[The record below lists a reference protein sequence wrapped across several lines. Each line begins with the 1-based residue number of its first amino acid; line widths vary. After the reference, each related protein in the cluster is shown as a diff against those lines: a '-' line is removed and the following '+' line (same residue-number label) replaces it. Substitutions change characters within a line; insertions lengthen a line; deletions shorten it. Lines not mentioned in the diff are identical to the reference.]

1 MTSSLAWQYH
11 RRHRLPAGRRD
22 RRTIVGAYSVRSPR
36 DFDINRFASTDNL
49 KIVFN
54 HLEKYGGQAP
64 GSDGITYRELGGTE
78 LPGFLNLLREI
89 IQDGS
94 YLPRP
99 LKSVAIE
106 KIDGSGERIL
116 SLQCIQDRVISKA
129 FQLCFDSYWSARLP
143 SFGLDVRV
151 FYRRLAK
158 TIRKYGCQVLVIDD
172 IRNCYPNTPASAVV
186 ETQFEHF
193 QDARLRQLAQRI
205 ILGHEGLQ
213 NETAGVGQGS
223 PYIPVAVDSFF
234 HTRLHGQLEAIYG
247 RNDFL
252 HRYVDNLVIA
262 ARNLSEGERI
272 RSSIRTTLSV
282 YGLELKCKDKTIS
295 VEEQNQETLL
305 GLIPQWRNDKFTF
318 STPVS
323 AFESLNRDLSEAVV
337 RDTPHHSVLQTVMGW
352 IQFYKIGL
360 ESRASRNVAIDRI
373 HSIVDFHGIHISP
386 DWISRSFHE

>member
-106 KIDGSGERIL
+106 KVDGSGERIL

-129 FQLCFDSYWSARLP
+129 FQLCFDSYWNARLP

-205 ILGHEGLQ
+205 ILGHEGLDK
-213 NETAGVGQGS
+213 A
-223 PYIPVAVDSFF
+223 
-234 HTRLHGQLEAIYG
+234 RLTY
-247 RNDFL
+247 RWPW
-252 HRYVDNLVIA
+252 
-262 ARNLSEGERI
+262 I
-272 RSSIRTTLSV
+272 R
-282 YGLELKCKDKTIS
+282 
-295 VEEQNQETLL
+295 
-305 GLIPQWRNDKFTF
+305 F
-318 STPVS
+318 STPDS
-323 AFESLNRDLSEAVV
+323 MDSWKLSMVGTTSCIAMS
-337 RDTPHHSVLQTVMGW
+337 T
-352 IQFYKIGL
+352 I
-360 ESRASRNVAIDRI
+360 
-373 HSIVDFHGIHISP
+373 
-386 DWISRSFHE
+386 